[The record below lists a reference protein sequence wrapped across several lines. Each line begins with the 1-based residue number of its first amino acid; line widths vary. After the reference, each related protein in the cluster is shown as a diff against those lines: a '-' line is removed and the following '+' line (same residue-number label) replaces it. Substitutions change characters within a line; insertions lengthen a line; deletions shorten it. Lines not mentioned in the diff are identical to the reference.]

1 MNSLTT
7 NPVAD
12 VLARLY
18 RESEAADRPLFEQ
31 FITGSDDFDVRQ
43 FLEDEA
49 KDYKAVYKSYANNF
63 LNVSQEFGQFLYTC
77 IRNTK
82 AKRIIEFGSS
92 MGISTI
98 HMAAALRDNG
108 GGKLIGTELEES
120 KAKHAR
126 ENIAAAGLSE
136 FVEIRVGDALE
147 TLKDIEGPIDLLM
160 LDGAF
165 TLYLKVLKLLE
176 PHFRNGTLIVG
187 ENAVKELSDYL
198 DYVRNPKNGYLS
210 LPLPFGEERG
220 NELTVFTL

>member
-31 FITGSDDFDVRQ
+31 FIKESDDFDIGQ
-43 FLEDEA
+43 FLKDEA
-49 KDYKAVYKSYANNF
+49 KDYKAVYKGYANNF

-82 AKRIIEFGSS
+82 AKRVVEFGSS

-108 GGKLIGTELEES
+108 GGKIIGTELEES
-120 KAKHAR
+120 KAKRAR
-126 ENIAAAGLSE
+126 KNIAAAGLSE
-136 FVEIRVGDALE
+136 IVEIRVGDALE
-147 TLKDIEGPIDLLM
+147 TLKDVEGPIDVLM

-165 TLYLKVLKLLE
+165 TLYLRVLKLLE
-176 PHFRNGTLIVG
+176 PNFRNGTLIIG
-187 ENAVKELSDYL
+187 ENAIKESSDYL

-210 LPLPFGEERG
+210 LPLPFDEGRG
-220 NELTVFTL
+220 NELTLFTL